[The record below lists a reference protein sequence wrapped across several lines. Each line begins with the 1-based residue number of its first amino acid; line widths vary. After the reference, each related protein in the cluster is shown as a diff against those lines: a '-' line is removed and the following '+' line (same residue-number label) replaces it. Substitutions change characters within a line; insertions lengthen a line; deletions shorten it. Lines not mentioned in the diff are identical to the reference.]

1 MGSNGQQPPV
11 SIAIGEDDT
20 LPEILQHVRDHA
32 GGAVLFDIPDH
43 CPVLLTATEF
53 RTLKELAERER
64 VSLTLRTKDR
74 LRIQLSS
81 MFGIR
86 NLGQKD
92 GQPVGEGWRPPQTM
106 LGSPRAF
113 GTWNTET
120 EDDDD
125 DEFVALEPGTRS
137 RRRRRGVIETNT
149 NAKRDDEDE
158 SDISSLEYLNEPR
171 EFFTAKNI
179 GRIVGV
185 VLAVGLVLIAV
196 GWYYMPAITVD
207 ATLKRQEVTDQLLY
221 SVAAPGAALPSDI
234 AFTADAA
241 QQSATVDFTITIP
254 TTGVDRTP
262 DQTASGEVLLR
273 NPGDAAVTV
282 PAGTE
287 LSVYAGPSYTT
298 DDAVEVPAAADGDA
312 GEASVQVTATAAG
325 ASGNL
330 DAGMLTGQ
338 LADLGVFY
346 SNRDAA
352 IENGTDI
359 EIKVVTQAD
368 LDKLEEEV
376 ATNLD
381 RAAARGWDAQL
392 PEGQSVVAP
401 SVDTG
406 EPTYTITNTVGE
418 KLDEISVSGTVD
430 ATGLVFD
437 AATVESQSLEFF
449 RTALQEQ
456 VPEGYELDPD
466 SVSLSEPVVIAEAPD
481 NVQFQVEATGVAN
494 AMYPGSAQGDLR
506 NALAGGSWTEAGS
519 TLNGVDAFETW
530 EMSTSPGWWT
540 KRMPQAADRITVH
553 VSLSPAGSDEPTP
566 AASPD
571 EEGGG

>member
-1 MGSNGQQPPV
+1 MGSNSQQSPV
-11 SIAIGEDDT
+11 KIEIGEDDA
-20 LPEILQHVRDHA
+20 LPVILQHVRDHA

-53 RTLKELAERER
+53 RTVKELAERER
-64 VSLTLRTKDR
+64 VALTLRTNDR

-86 NLGQKD
+86 NLGKKD
-92 GQPVGEGWRPPQTM
+92 EPSAAEGWRPPQTM

-113 GTWNTET
+113 GTWSKDPDT
-120 EDDDD
+120 EDDD
-125 DEFVALEPGTRS
+125 EIVELEPGTRS

-171 EFFTAKNI
+171 EFLTAKNI

-185 VLAVGLVLIAV
+185 VLAIGLVLIAV
-196 GWYYMPAITVD
+196 GWYYMPAITVE
-207 ATLKRQEVTDQLLY
+207 ATLRRQEVSDQLLY
-221 SVAAPGAALPSDI
+221 SVAAPGATLPSDI

-241 QQSATVDFTITIP
+241 QQSATVDFTITVP

-273 NPGDAAVTV
+273 NPGDSAVTV

-287 LSVYAGPSYTT
+287 LSVYAGPGYTT
-298 DDAVEVPAAADGDA
+298 NDAVEVPAAGEAGP
-312 GEASVQVTATAAG
+312 GEASVAVTATVAGAAG
-325 ASGNL
+325 NVE
-330 DAGMLTGQ
+330 AGMLTGQ

-368 LDKLEEEV
+368 LDKLEAEV

-381 RAAARGWDAQL
+381 RAAARGWEAQL

-406 EPTYTITNTVGE
+406 EPTYAITNTVGE
-418 KLDEISVSGTVD
+418 QLDEISVSGTVD

-437 AATVESQSLEFF
+437 AATVESQSLDFF

-456 VPEGYELDPD
+456 VPDGYELDLE
-466 SVSLSEPVVIAEAPD
+466 SVSLGEPEVIAEAPD
-481 NVQFQVEATGVAN
+481 NVQFQVQATGVAN
-494 AMYPGSAQGDLR
+494 AAYPGSAQDDLA
-506 NALAGGSWTEAGS
+506 NALAGGSWTEAES

-553 VSLSPAGSDEPTP
+553 VSLVPAGSDVPTP